1 MTNNKKNIIIIS
13 CIVIGV
19 ILISLGIGLFIIN
32 KNNKTPDVDP
42 YEKEII
48 ESIIEGNDA
57 EDERNLQNEVI
68 ALNATYPDAI
78 GWLRMSGLNID
89 TAVFQASDNNRYLR
103 NNRDG
108 DSDFWG
114 ETFMDYTSKYDL
126 SGYTNLVIYGHNTNA
141 DDHFTPLLKYESKEF
156 YENNRGIEFST
167 LDGNYKWVIFSVFKT
182 TGDNYKDFY
191 IDTNFEN
198 DKEFETFVNYF
209 KSKSLY
215 DTGISVSKDDDILTL
230 STCEY
235 SQTNGR
241 FVVMAKRI
249 K

>member
-1 MTNNKKNIIIIS
+1 M
-13 CIVIGV
+13 
-19 ILISLGIGLFIIN
+19 
-32 KNNKTPDVDP
+32 
-42 YEKEII
+42 
-48 ESIIEGNDA
+48 
-57 EDERNLQNEVI
+57 
-68 ALNATYPDAI
+68 
-78 GWLRMSGLNID
+78 
-89 TAVFQASDNNRYLR
+89 
-103 NNRDG
+103 
-108 DSDFWG
+108 
-114 ETFMDYTSKYDL
+114 
-126 SGYTNLVIYGHNTNA
+126 
-141 DDHFTPLLKYESKEF
+141 
-156 YENNRGIEFST
+156 
-167 LDGNYKWVIFSVFKT
+167 FKT